1 MTSAA
6 IDREAVRLGSE
17 EGAGSHLP
25 DALDSF
31 LAKLGRERLLR
42 VDEERVLGRRIER
55 GDLEAKR
62 RLVEANLRLVVSIA
76 KRYRGQGLPLLDL
89 IQEGTIGLVRA
100 AELFDYR
107 RGLKFST
114 YASWWIRQAVVRGLA
129 DKSRTVRLP
138 VHIVSTLWK
147 VNRAEEF
154 LSAALGRTPTL
165 DEIADHLG
173 MSASEVAR
181 LRRAAVEP
189 LSLDQPVSEDESIT
203 LSQVVAH
210 RCVSEADRAEQV
222 ERIAQALALL
232 KRLGPR
238 DHAVLIL
245 RFGVFG
251 ERPHTLQE
259 IAERFGTS
267 RQRIKQIEVAA
278 LKQLQDA
285 VDEERPHAA

>member
-1 MTSAA
+1 MSTA
-6 IDREAVRLGSE
+6 IDREAVQV
-17 EGAGSHLP
+17 GAGSEVP
-25 DALDSF
+25 DALESF

-42 VDEERVLGRRIER
+42 VDEERVLARRVER

-76 KRYRGQGLPLLDL
+76 KRYRGQGLPFIDL

-114 YASWWIRQAVVRGLA
+114 YATWWIRQAVVRGLA

-138 VHIVSTLWK
+138 VHVVGTLWK
-147 VNRAEEF
+147 INRADEF
-154 LSAALGRTPTL
+154 LSGALGRAPTI
-165 DEIADHLG
+165 DEIADYLG

-181 LRRAAVEP
+181 LRRAALEP
-189 LSLDQPVSEDESIT
+189 LSLDQPVSEEESTT
-203 LSQVVAH
+203 LSQLVAD
-210 RCVSEADRAEQV
+210 RSVSEADQIEQT
-222 ERIAQALALL
+222 ERIAHPMALL
-232 KRLGPR
+232 GRLDPR
-238 DHAVLIL
+238 DHAVLVL
-245 RFGVFG
+245 RFGVLG

-267 RQRIKQIEVAA
+267 RQRVKQIELAA
-278 LKQLQDA
+278 LRQLQDT
-285 VDEERPHAA
+285 VDEERRHAA